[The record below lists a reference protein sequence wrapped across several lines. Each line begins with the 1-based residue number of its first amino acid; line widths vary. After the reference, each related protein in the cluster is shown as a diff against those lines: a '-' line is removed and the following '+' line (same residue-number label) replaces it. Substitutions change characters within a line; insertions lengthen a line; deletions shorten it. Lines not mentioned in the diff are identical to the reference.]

1 MTTAHG
7 PQDDPVQEE
16 IVVYQNPLLFL
27 KVWEVRYRATDGGAR
42 DYWPWHYHKEVEF
55 LVVTEG
61 RLVVQTK
68 DERFELQP
76 GDVALF
82 GSSQLHRVRHAA
94 PGTLAFLVL
103 QIDLLQH
110 FDPGSLPYLHGF
122 AEPTRPLAELNYIW
136 REQPDVRREA
146 AALIAEL
153 YRESQDR
160 QRGYELAVAAAVK
173 RLLWLLV
180 RHDSRRL
187 LQAAE
192 ADDVRR
198 LRPALDYI
206 ETRLHERIA
215 VDDVCRLMNFSYH
228 YFIRFFRATMGM
240 SLLEFVNYN
249 RIRKA
254 ERLLLTRDLSIAE
267 VAAQVG
273 IPSMAQF
280 YKLFGRFNDCSPKAF
295 KQRMGAGAGTVI
307 RSGSGADQPS
317 RPHPPGPNQEA

>member
-1 MTTAHG
+1 MTTANG
-7 PQDDPVQEE
+7 PLGDPVKEE
-16 IVVYQNPLLFL
+16 IVIYQNPLLFL
-27 KVWEVRYRATDGGAR
+27 KVWEVRYRAANGGNP

-55 LVVTEG
+55 LTVTEG
-61 RLVVQTK
+61 CLHIQTK
-68 DERFELQP
+68 DERFALQP

-82 GSSQLHRVRHAA
+82 GSSQLHRTRHAA

-110 FDPGSLPYLHGF
+110 FDPGSMPYLHGF
-122 AEPTRPLAELNYIW
+122 AELTRPLAELNYIW
-136 REQPDVRREA
+136 REQPEVRREA
-146 AALIAEL
+146 AALIMEL
-153 YRESQDR
+153 YRETQGR

-192 ADDVRR
+192 AEDVRR

-206 ETRLHERIA
+206 DAHLQDKIT

-240 SLLEFVNYN
+240 SFLEFVNYK
-249 RIRKA
+249 RIKKA
-254 ERLLLTRDLSIAE
+254 ERLLLTRDLSIADI
-267 VAAQVG
+267 AAEAG

-280 YKLFGRFNDCSPKAF
+280 YKLFGRFNGSSPKEF
-295 KQRMGAGAGTVI
+295 KQRMGA
-307 RSGSGADQPS
+307 RSPDGGGSLAEPLPQPPQALS
-317 RPHPPGPNQEA
+317 